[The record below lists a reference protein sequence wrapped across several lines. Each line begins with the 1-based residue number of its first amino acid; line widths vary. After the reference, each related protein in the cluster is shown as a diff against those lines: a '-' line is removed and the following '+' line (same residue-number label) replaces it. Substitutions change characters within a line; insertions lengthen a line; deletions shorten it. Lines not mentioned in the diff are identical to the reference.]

1 MSLLLLFR
9 PFGAGGPPP
18 TPPPVAVTVPGGV
31 RRGKKRQVVI
41 RLSDIE
47 NRADTAEFLKA
58 QLRLR
63 HPDSAF
69 TEPAQEPA
77 KPTRTR
83 LSKADKAKQSALAAE
98 ALRAM
103 QIESANEERRII
115 DAQNVEI
122 LKLILLA
129 SL

>member
-1 MSLLLLFR
+1 LLLLFR
-9 PFGAGGPPP
+9 PFGVGGPPP
-18 TPPPVAVTVPGGV
+18 TPPPVVVVTPSGV
-31 RRGKKRQVVI
+31 RKGKKRQITI

-69 TEPAQEPA
+69 HEPPPTPKAPP
-77 KPTRTR
+77 KPR

-98 ALRAM
+98 ALKGM
-103 QIESANEERRII
+103 QIEAQNEQRRII
-115 DAQNVEI
+115 DAQNMEI